1 MSKFAWIAVLFAP
14 ACFVSG
20 ACADDAAKQAAEL
33 ELRGSE
39 HFRAGRF
46 AESVADFDAEI
57 RLDGRRAP
65 WHWKRGISLYYLGRY
80 ADGAK
85 QFEGYQTVD
94 GNDVEN
100 AVWRFLCQARD
111 PAVGFE
117 KARKQILPI
126 KDDRRVPMMQVYA
139 LYQGKLTPE
148 AVLRAARD
156 GDPSEESLHQRL
168 FYAHLYLGL
177 YHEVRGDLTAAK
189 RHIAEAEQRKIGH
202 YMWDVAAVH
211 SRVLNE
217 KAEKNPPKEDQ
228 PEKKPDDK
236 KPDGSKQPDSKPA
249 KSKDPEEKASETK
262 SDGKK

>member
-1 MSKFAWIAVLFAP
+1 MSKIAWIGAGFACVWFMSL
-14 ACFVSG
+14 ASTR
-20 ACADDAAKQAAEL
+20 ADDAEKQAAEL
-33 ELRGSE
+33 ELRGSD

-57 RLDGRRAP
+57 KLDARRAP
-65 WHWKRGISLYYLGRY
+65 WHWKRGISLYYVGRY

-117 KARKQILPI
+117 KAQQQILPI
-126 KDDRRVPMMQVYA
+126 RDDRRVPMMQVYA
-139 LYQGKLTPE
+139 LYQGKLSPDDVMAAT
-148 AVLRAARD
+148 RA
-156 GDPSEESLHQRL
+156 GDPSEASLHQRL

-177 YHEVRGDLTAAK
+177 YHEVRGDLAAAK
-189 RHIAEAEQRKIGH
+189 KHIAEAERRKVDH

-211 SRVLNE
+211 ARVLE
-217 KAEKNPPKEDQ
+217 KPAEKKPAEKKTQEKKS
-228 PEKKPDDK
+228 PEKKPAEK
-236 KPDGSKQPDSKPA
+236 KPAA
-249 KSKDPEEKASETK
+249 K
-262 SDGKK
+262 

>member
-1 MSKFAWIAVLFAP
+1 MSKFAWIGAGFACLLAGAAVTLH
-14 ACFVSG
+14 
-20 ACADDAAKQAAEL
+20 ADDAQKQAAEL
-33 ELRGSE
+33 ELRGSD
-39 HFRAGRF
+39 HFRAARF

-57 RLDGRRAP
+57 RLDPRRAP

-117 KARKQILPI
+117 KAQQQILPI

-139 LYQGKLTPE
+139 LYRGKLTPDD
-148 AVLRAARD
+148 VLSTARA
-156 GDPSEESLHQRL
+156 GDPSEDTLHQRL

-177 YHEVRGDLTAAK
+177 YHEVRGDLAAAK
-189 RHIAEAEQRKIGH
+189 KHIAEAEKRKIGH

-211 SRVLNE
+211 ARMLE
-217 KAEKNPPKEDQ
+217 KPAEKRPTEKKE
-228 PEKKPDDK
+228 PEKKEPEKKSPDK
-236 KPDGSKQPDSKPA
+236 KPAEKKPA
-249 KSKDPEEKASETK
+249 D
-262 SDGKK
+262 KK

>member
-1 MSKFAWIAVLFAP
+1 MTKFARICAVFALIAA
-14 ACFVSG
+14 AAATSR
-20 ACADDAAKQAAEL
+20 ADDTEKMAAEL
-33 ELRGSE
+33 ELRGSD

-57 RLDGRRAP
+57 KLDPRRAP

-80 ADGAK
+80 ADGAG

-117 KARKQILPI
+117 KAQKRILPI
-126 KDDRRVPMMQVYA
+126 RDDRRVPMMQVYG
-139 LYQGKLTPE
+139 LYQGKLSPDD
-148 AVLRAARD
+148 VLAAAKA
-156 GDPSEESLHQRL
+156 GDPSEDMLHQRL

-177 YHEVRGDLTAAK
+177 YHEVRGNLDGAR
-189 RHIAEAEQRKIGH
+189 RHIAEAERRKIGH

-211 SRVLNE
+211 ARVLKE
-217 KAEKNPPKEDQ
+217 KTDRKDPGKSRPDKQ
-228 PEKKPDDK
+228 PTEKKPEEK
-236 KPDGSKQPDSKPA
+236 KPA
-249 KSKDPEEKASETK
+249 EK
-262 SDGKK
+262 